1 MYGRFARGRGNGAG
15 FGFRGN
21 SPPYPYIGRG
31 RGGLSRCGYF
41 MQQGMATGAET
52 SDLNSRASLV
62 KEHLAQIKSRIEE
75 LKK

>member
-1 MYGRFARGRGNGAG
+1 MYGRFAKGRGNGAG
-15 FGFRGN
+15 CGFRGY